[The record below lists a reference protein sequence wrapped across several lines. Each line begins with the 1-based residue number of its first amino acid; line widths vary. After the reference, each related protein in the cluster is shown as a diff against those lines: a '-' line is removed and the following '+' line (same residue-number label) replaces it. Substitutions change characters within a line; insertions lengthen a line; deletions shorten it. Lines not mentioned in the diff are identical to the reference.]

1 MCTAIACLAAAGRT
15 EAQVFQLRGLR
26 TALGVGWEQ
35 ANNTVADGTSFGY
48 EDNLFSPLLT
58 LQGSVAV
65 LDPRIFNLDATVDLR
80 LNLREHRSEG
90 SSYDDDD
97 RIGNARFDMTFMSGR
112 GAPLRLYYSL
122 SDSRFQQRPLTA
134 DVMPL
139 DLARFG
145 EERTTGFAWDASPR
159 RLPRVQLTGFR
170 TRRRDYGNMLAGQDN
185 NSETV
190 RLEARANQ
198 THKFIRYDVNF
209 TRDSTA
215 FDYPLNE
222 VSSDQAVDFLRAGTT
237 ITPAKSLAIDVSG
250 RGSRYDFTAGDGV
263 KRSNGFGGWGGDS
276 AIRWNPS
283 TRWEVT
289 GTYSASTNLAELA
302 LSSAAGAET
311 ARQVTLPGT
320 TDDATVSFSR
330 RSLYQ
335 EGTGWLQ
342 YSSAG
347 RSASVAIGGHA
358 LSLDPFPF
366 GMATLDLLRTANARA
381 DYRMTA
387 GGFDMMVGADAAY
400 GSVSSSRGDQSDY
413 VEGGGRGRLG
423 RSVGRMRFGL
433 DGGARWTTA
442 PYFYPVGGESWYAGA
457 EADFGVT
464 KSARFRLAA
473 KESFM
478 QRDIVVQRGDDRASA
493 YSAGI
498 SGPRFD
504 VTYEYL
510 DTDSTAVGLVET
522 WLLQEMRPD
531 QLLLTR
537 PDMFGLLY
545 ATTQRTRML
554 SARLNVARGLD
565 VFARGR
571 LDRREYVGGYELDQD
586 VAQAGIVW
594 GVRQLQVEAGWERF
608 AYTSA
613 FATSTNERL
622 YVRVRR
628 DILIR

>member
-1 MCTAIACLAAAGRT
+1 
-15 EAQVFQLRGLR
+15 
-26 TALGVGWEQ
+26 
-35 ANNTVADGTSFGY
+35 
-48 EDNLFSPLLT
+48 
-58 LQGSVAV
+58 
-65 LDPRIFNLDATVDLR
+65 
-80 LNLREHRSEG
+80 
-90 SSYDDDD
+90 
-97 RIGNARFDMTFMSGR
+97 
-112 GAPLRLYYSL
+112 
-122 SDSRFQQRPLTA
+122 
-134 DVMPL
+134 
-139 DLARFG
+139 
-145 EERTTGFAWDASPR
+145 
-159 RLPRVQLTGFR
+159 
-170 TRRRDYGNMLAGQDN
+170 
-185 NSETV
+185 
-190 RLEARANQ
+190 
-198 THKFIRYDVNF
+198 
-209 TRDSTA
+209 
-215 FDYPLNE
+215 
-222 VSSDQAVDFLRAGTT
+222 
-237 ITPAKSLAIDVSG
+237 
-250 RGSRYDFTAGDGV
+250 
-263 KRSNGFGGWGGDS
+263 
-276 AIRWNPS
+276 
-283 TRWEVT
+283 
-289 GTYSASTNLAELA
+289 
-302 LSSAAGAET
+302 
-311 ARQVTLPGT
+311 
-320 TDDATVSFSR
+320 
-330 RSLYQ
+330 
-335 EGTGWLQ
+335 
-342 YSSAG
+342 
-347 RSASVAIGGHA
+347 
-358 LSLDPFPF
+358 
-366 GMATLDLLRTANARA
+366 
-381 DYRMTA
+381 
-387 GGFDMMVGADAAY
+387 
-400 GSVSSSRGDQSDY
+400 
-413 VEGGGRGRLG
+413 
-423 RSVGRMRFGL
+423 MRFGL